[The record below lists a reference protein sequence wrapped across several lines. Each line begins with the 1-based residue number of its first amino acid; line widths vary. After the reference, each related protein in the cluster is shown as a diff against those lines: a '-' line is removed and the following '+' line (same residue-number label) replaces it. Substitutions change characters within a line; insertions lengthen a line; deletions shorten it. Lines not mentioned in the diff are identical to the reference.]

1 VVIDAMRHGN
11 VIIEGAATTL
21 DMKPEHEHQNGQA
34 AQGKVFINKPL
45 DFTERLDYTTINLK
59 AYNDA
64 ENIAGTKDN
73 NLLFLNAGLTIGDLD
88 IGAGTVA
95 VGTNIGDRQ
104 ITVIKGE
111 MSDRAVL
118 KARSETN
125 PSYQGFKIGDDFTAI
140 TSNAQGILIS
150 HPAANIEFSTGH
162 FVLASFADGNTGAET
177 GFQRPGGAVPAPG
190 PGVIGKP

>member
-1 VVIDAMRHGN
+1 
-11 VIIEGAATTL
+11 
-21 DMKPEHEHQNGQA
+21 
-34 AQGKVFINKPL
+34 
-45 DFTERLDYTTINLK
+45 
-59 AYNDA
+59 
-64 ENIAGTKDN
+64 
-73 NLLFLNAGLTIGDLD
+73 
-88 IGAGTVA
+88 
-95 VGTNIGDRQ
+95 
-104 ITVIKGE
+104 

-140 TSNAQGILIS
+140 TANAQGILIS

-190 PGVIGKP
+190 PGVGKGS